1 MVDKS
6 NKKIMFKVMFVNVYL
21 LNVRMFVAN
30 KVVVQV
36 EFYLY
41 HYLVGNKHPY
51 IQQIHINEHYFEHNF
66 LIAFINH

>member
-41 HYLVGNKHPY
+41 QICHKTGRWLVTLDVVYYL
-51 IQQIHINEHYFEHNF
+51 
-66 LIAFINH
+66 

>member
-36 EFYLY
+36 EFYQYQICHKTGRWLVTLDVVY
-41 HYLVGNKHPY
+41 YL
-51 IQQIHINEHYFEHNF
+51 
-66 LIAFINH
+66 